1 MRGGEG
7 HHAQLPV
14 FDRIIADSD
23 LDGLCA
29 AAVLK
34 SYNPDAEVIFSHA
47 ALVRGLCYVWK
58 L

>member
-1 MRGGEG
+1 MREGEG
-7 HHAQLPV
+7 RYVQLPA

-47 ALVRGLCYVWK
+47 AAIASAVS
-58 L
+58 